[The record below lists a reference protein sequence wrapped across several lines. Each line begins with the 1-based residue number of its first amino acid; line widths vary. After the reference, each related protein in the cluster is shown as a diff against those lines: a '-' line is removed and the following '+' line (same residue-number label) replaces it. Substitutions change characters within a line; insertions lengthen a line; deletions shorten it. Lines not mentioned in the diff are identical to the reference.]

1 MNGYV
6 LNFQLIKTQNCINNT
21 VLLLHDLLL
30 NHEMKKYFFADSSYI
45 ISEKQD
51 KGAYHKDNYL

>member
-1 MNGYV
+1 MNGYI

-30 NHEMKKYFFADSSYI
+30 NQEIKKKIFFPTVATLYPKSKI
-45 ISEKQD
+45 KVHIT
-51 KGAYHKDNYL
+51 NYL